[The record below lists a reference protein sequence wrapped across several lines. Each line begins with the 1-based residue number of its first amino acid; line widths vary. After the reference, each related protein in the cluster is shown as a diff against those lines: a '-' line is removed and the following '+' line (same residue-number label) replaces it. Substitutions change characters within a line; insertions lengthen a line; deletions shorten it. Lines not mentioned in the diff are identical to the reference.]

1 MPVIASRAQAAATD
15 AAFWTNLMPAP
26 SIRSALSVLLVAASL
41 GLAACAGTSTTSPP
55 PTAPQAPRR
64 PGEIQLLGDIDVER
78 RRLVV
83 DPVADAADA
92 VQAGDL
98 DAAVAILQKVIAAVP
113 AGWKPARRVDGGL
126 AVAAW
131 TPEDLVPYL
140 DGKESAVTWVAPSY
154 SRAYFL
160 LAFIAVER
168 GDLATAT
175 MLLDA
180 SLALEQ
186 HPDAMTERA
195 LLAQQAR
202 TLDLALDLYTRVS
215 TSDRS
220 SELQRARAW
229 RGRGSVLI
237 DMNRLDDAEAAYR
250 TSLELQPDHHLALAQ
265 LDYIAKR
272 RTGEVE
278 AVAPTITK

>member
-1 MPVIASRAQAAATD
+1 
-15 AAFWTNLMPAP
+15 MPAH
-26 SIRSALSVLLVAASL
+26 SLRSALSALLAAATL
-41 GLAACAGTSTTSPP
+41 GLAACGGATAAGPATA
-55 PTAPQAPRR
+55 APQVVRR
-64 PGEIQLLGDIDVER
+64 PSEIRLLGDIDVQR

-92 VQAGDL
+92 IQAGDL
-98 DAAVAILQKVIAAVP
+98 DAAVAILQTVIAAVP

-131 TPEDLVPYL
+131 APEDLVPYL
-140 DGKESAVTWVAPSY
+140 DGKEGAVTWVAPSY
-154 SRAYFL
+154 SRAYYL

-168 GDLATAT
+168 HDLPTAT

-202 TLDLALDLYTRVS
+202 TLDLALDLYTKVS
-215 TSDRS
+215 IADRGTD
-220 SELQRARAW
+220 LQRARAW

-250 TSLELQPDHHLALAQ
+250 TSLELQPDHHLALQQ

-278 AVAPTITK
+278 AVTPTITK